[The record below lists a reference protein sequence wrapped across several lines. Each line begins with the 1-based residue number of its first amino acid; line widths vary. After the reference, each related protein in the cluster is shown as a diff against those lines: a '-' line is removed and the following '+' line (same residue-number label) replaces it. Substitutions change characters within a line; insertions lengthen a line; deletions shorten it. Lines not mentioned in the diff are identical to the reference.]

1 MSEIKTPEQIAEDI
15 NKSLSTFKEQVEKAA
30 TKEEIDAVKDAFET
44 FKNEQ
49 NAKLDGLATSE
60 ALKALED
67 AMVIQGKSIQ
77 DLKSGGNTQTGSFA
91 DALKAGFEGVKD
103 QLKALKQAGS
113 TSKDEIS
120 FTVKAPVTITTGA
133 SANAS
138 GVTTPNAYTYGNV
151 NVYQRDNT
159 QRAYITD
166 FTTNGTTDK
175 ASLPYIDKLP
185 TEGQF
190 EITAEGAVKP
200 LLSVSF
206 EQRYSTAVKVAGRV
220 KLSEESL
227 DDISF
232 LQSAVNNELVYEHD
246 IAKHADLFS
255 FYDANDTSFVAGALA
270 DSTDA
275 PSNYDAIRAVSYFMN
290 IISVGNHR
298 PNVVFVNPADAY
310 AMGATK
316 EADSKNYI
324 IPAWVAPDGSRVGA
338 MTVVEEND
346 VPAGTFRV
354 ADLSKLRVQNY
365 KEFTIRMGYG
375 ITGSATAADIKADF
389 DANLITMIGESRY
402 HRWIYENDKTALV
415 TATFAAVKTA
425 IDSAV

>member
-1 MSEIKTPEQIAEDI
+1 MSEIKTPEQVAEEL
-15 NKSLSTFKEQVEKAA
+15 NKSIATFKEQVSNAA
-30 TKEEIDAVKDAFET
+30 TKEELDAANKAFET

-49 NAKLDGLATSE
+49 SAKLEGLATKE
-60 ALKALED
+60 ELKAIEEI
-67 AMVIQGKSIQ
+67 AVKQGQSIQ
-77 DLKSGGNTQTGSFA
+77 AMKANGEGNQGNSFSS
-91 DALKAGFEGVKD
+91 ALKAGFESVKD
-103 QLKALKQAGS
+103 QLKALKEQGS
-113 TSKDEIS
+113 ASKEEIT
-120 FTVKAPVTITTGA
+120 FTVKAPVTMTTGS

-138 GVTTPNAYTYGNV
+138 GVTTPDSYTYGNV

-166 FTTNGTTDK
+166 FTTNGSTDK
-175 ASLPYIDKLP
+175 ASLPYIDKVP

-246 IAKHADLFS
+246 IAKHKDLIT
-255 FYDANDTSFVAGALA
+255 FYEANDTAFVAGSLA
-270 DSTDA
+270 DTTDS
-275 PSNYDAIRAVSYFMN
+275 PSNYDAIRAVAYFMN
-290 IISVGNHR
+290 IVSDGNNR
-298 PNVVFVNPADAY
+298 SNVVFINPSDAY

-316 EADSKNYI
+316 ESDSKNYI

-346 VPAGTFRV
+346 VTAGSFKV
-354 ADLSKLRVQNY
+354 ADMSKLRVENY

-375 ITGSATAADIKADF
+375 ITGVGANVQSDF
-389 DANLITMIGESRY
+389 ESNLLTMIGESRY

>member
-1 MSEIKTPEQIAEDI
+1 MSEIKTPEQVAEEL
-15 NKSLSTFKEQVEKAA
+15 NKSIAKFKEQADNAA
-30 TKEEIDAVKDAFET
+30 TKDEVTKVTEEFET

-49 NAKLDGLATSE
+49 AAKLDKLASTE

-67 AMVIQGKSIQ
+67 ILAKQGETITRMKNGSETPVKSF
-77 DLKSGGNTQTGSFA
+77 N
-91 DALKAGFEGVKD
+91 DALKAGFESIQD
-103 QLKALKQAGS
+103 QLKEIKQNG
-113 TSKDEIS
+113 KGDVS
-120 FTVKAPVTITTGA
+120 FTIKAPVTITTGA

-138 GVTTPNAYTYGNV
+138 GVTTPNLYTAQNV

-159 QRAYITD
+159 QRVYMTD
-166 FTTNGTTDK
+166 FTTNGSTDK
-175 ASLPYIDKLP
+175 AVIPYIDKLP

-190 EITAEGAVKP
+190 AITAEGALKP
-200 LLSVSF
+200 LTSISF
-206 EQRYSTAVKVAGRV
+206 EQRYSTAVKVAGRT

-227 DDISF
+227 DDINF
-232 LQSAVNNELVYEHD
+232 LMSAVNNELVYEHD
-246 IAKHADLFS
+246 IAKQADLIS
-255 FYDANDTSFVAGALA
+255 FYEDNDTAFVAGALA
-270 DSTDA
+270 DTTDA

-290 IISVGNHR
+290 IVSVGNHR

-346 VPAGTFRV
+346 VTAGTFKV
-354 ADLSKLRVQNY
+354 ADMSKLRVDAY
-365 KEFTIRMGYG
+365 KEFTVRMGYG
-375 ITGSATAADIKADF
+375 ITGSATAADIKSDLE
-389 DANLITMIGESRY
+389 ANLITMIGESRY

-415 TATFAAVKTA
+415 TASFAAVKTA

>member
-1 MSEIKTPEQIAEDI
+1 MSEIKTPEQYAEDL
-15 NKSLSTFKEQVEKAA
+15 NKSLATFKEQISNAA
-30 TKEEIDAVKDAFET
+30 TKEELDAANKAFEA

-49 NAKLDGLATSE
+49 NAKLDGLATTEQVKAIEE
-60 ALKALED
+60 AQVVQGNTLQ
-67 AMVIQGKSIQ
+67 AM
-77 DLKSGGNTQTGSFA
+77 KSGNGVQSGSFE
-91 DALKAGFEGVKD
+91 DALKAGFDSVKD
-103 QLKALKQAGS
+103 ALKALKQTGAS
-113 TSKDEIS
+113 SKEEVS

-133 SANAS
+133 SVNAS
-138 GVTTPNAYTYGNV
+138 GVVTPAAYTYGNV

-175 ASLPYIDKLP
+175 AALPYIDKVP
-185 TEGQF
+185 TEGAF
-190 EITAEGAVKP
+190 AITAEGAVKP

-275 PSNYDAIRAVSYFMN
+275 PSNYDAIRAVAYFMN
-290 IISVGNHR
+290 IVSVGNHR

-310 AMGATK
+310 AMGAIK
-316 EADSKNYI
+316 ELDSKNYI
-324 IPAWVAPDGSRVGA
+324 IPSWVAPDGSRIGS

-354 ADLSKLRVQNY
+354 ADLSKLRVNNY

-375 ITGSATAADIKADF
+375 ITGSATAADIKSDLE
-389 DANLITMIGESRY
+389 ANLITMIGESRY